1 MLIHCDLGEH
11 LEKNSLEFQVEK
23 GGPSNWP
30 SNWAAYHPRGR
41 GMLGL
46 GAFSLPYDWPEI
58 ECQIISNPQMTKKF
72 ITATF
77 SDYLFQGPR
86 DSCFEMD

>member
-1 MLIHCDLGEH
+1 M
-11 LEKNSLEFQVEK
+11 NSNIEK

-58 ECQIISNPQMTKKF
+58 EWSNLISNPINEIKKF
-72 ITATF
+72 ITAMF
-77 SDYLFQGPR
+77 FLDYLFQGNPLR
-86 DSCFEMD
+86 FLL